1 MPQSYPILFADADA
15 ESAAEAAEAADAAT
29 AVVWS
34 KTYENPLF
42 YASVS
47 LCPKG
52 YTAFLRERLTALK
65 AAEPELT
72 HRERMRR
79 AAAEWQAWKRAVR
92 ERSRG

>member
-1 MPQSYPILFADADA
+1 MVPHSHPILVTDAP
-15 ESAAEAAEAADAAT
+15 AEAAAAT
-29 AVVWS
+29 AAATDVVWS

-42 YASVS
+42 YAAVS
-47 LCPKG
+47 LGPKG

-72 HRERMRR
+72 ARDRVRR

-92 ERSRG
+92 KAARG